1 MIGSKRK
8 VGNDVNGGTG
18 VCAGVIASGRGG
30 VRPPRPSACKSP
42 GYGVRPPGRGGGKAI
57 PAVNLRNPCR
67 DSVGVRVGT
76 VNVGTMSRRSMEVA
90 DVSARRRL
98 DFCCLQ
104 ETRWKGGSAKM
115 LEGREGARYKFF
127 WSGSE
132 EGVSGVG
139 ILVAERWIESVIEV
153 RRVSPRLLV
162 VRVAIGSS
170 VLNVVCAYAP
180 QVGRSYEEKEEF
192 LVMFGK
198 TLDGIGEMERMVVGG
213 DFNCHVGAAV
223 EGYEGVHGGH
233 GFEQHNVE
241 GEFGYAVW
249 FHWWERYR

>member
-18 VCAGVIASGRGG
+18 VCAGVIA
-30 VRPPRPSACKSP
+30 
-42 GYGVRPPGRGGGKAI
+42 PGRGGCKAI

-76 VNVGTMSRRSMEVA
+76 VNVGTMSHRSMEVA

-127 WSGSE
+127 WSGS
-132 EGVSGVG
+132 
-139 ILVAERWIESVIEV
+139 
-153 RRVSPRLLV
+153 
-162 VRVAIGSS
+162 
-170 VLNVVCAYAP
+170 
-180 QVGRSYEEKEEF
+180 
-192 LVMFGK
+192 
-198 TLDGIGEMERMVVGG
+198 
-213 DFNCHVGAAV
+213 
-223 EGYEGVHGGH
+223 
-233 GFEQHNVE
+233 
-241 GEFGYAVW
+241 
-249 FHWWERYR
+249 